1 MRNTAK
7 KYSAQVWCYVDVW
20 TSCDD
25 DNALHC
31 RRFDTHKW
39 CVRLVDDMAD
49 DMAGPLL
56 AHSHLWPS
64 LCVSNW
70 FGKSFQFLRH
80 IAYWYTFTT
89 NPSGCQTDWMV
100 ICLFARPLAELI
112 QPHILCVTTN
122 QTYSYGTD
130 SWRLWYDSASA
141 ALRTIFSSKLQRQ
154 QMAGRSVEDKCEKSL
169 WCTWR
174 KLDAVMSSAFH
185 NIHCTWY
192 TQIRHRVAARI
203 CGKHIPNVIPGNRRI
218 YRKNW
223 HTKDIQCQYNR
234 LLLDAFECVALLFT
248 SNFDPL
254 LYVIYFTWTHV
265 LCVLLSH
272 STRIAPILENQYRD
286 GCVNDLCL
294 LRRSLQN
301 ITRTHWWMNCNFGS
315 PQILLHRSSIIFRF
329 VAFYR
334 QQ

>member
-1 MRNTAK
+1 
-7 KYSAQVWCYVDVW
+7 
-20 TSCDD
+20 
-25 DNALHC
+25 
-31 RRFDTHKW
+31 
-39 CVRLVDDMAD
+39 
-49 DMAGPLL
+49 
-56 AHSHLWPS
+56 
-64 LCVSNW
+64 
-70 FGKSFQFLRH
+70 
-80 IAYWYTFTT
+80 
-89 NPSGCQTDWMV
+89 
-100 ICLFARPLAELI
+100 
-112 QPHILCVTTN
+112 
-122 QTYSYGTD
+122 
-130 SWRLWYDSASA
+130 
-141 ALRTIFSSKLQRQ
+141 
-154 QMAGRSVEDKCEKSL
+154 
-169 WCTWR
+169 
-174 KLDAVMSSAFH
+174 MSSAFH

-218 YRKNW
+218 YRKTGTQKTFNASTIVFCW
-223 HTKDIQCQYNR
+223 TPSN
-234 LLLDAFECVALLFT
+234 ALRILFT